1 MAERRDT
8 RVVAGVGLILTVDG
22 QSEPCLTRNLSRGGM
37 FVVTR
42 RVVPD
47 GKVVGL
53 EVIHHGKRLK
63 AEAQVVKCADDGLG
77 LSFTGADEA
86 FRTAIRALMDAMVAE
101 RSIDPTDDVSLDPSR
116 DLKIAWGF
124 PPDNK
129 WWKILGKKKQ
139 TAELNNLTGDGA
151 SLASKTRPKVGDT
164 IIVYLSSRSF
174 GDAVLVESA
183 AEVIRM
189 TDDGFA
195 VQFQAASIDFRRAV
209 GQIRRHKF
217 TRG

>member
-8 RVVAGVGLILTVDG
+8 RVVAGVGLILTVDDT
-22 QSEPCLTRNLSRGGM
+22 SEPCMTRNLSRGGM

-42 RVVPD
+42 RIAPE

-63 AEAQVVKCADDGLG
+63 ARARVVKCADDGLG
-77 LSFTGADEA
+77 LSFTGADEE

-101 RSIDPTDDVSLDPSR
+101 RSIDPTSELSLDPSR
-116 DLKIAWGF
+116 DLKVAWGY

-129 WWKILGKKKQ
+129 WWKVFGKKKQ
-139 TAELNNLTGDGA
+139 AAELNNLTGDGA
-151 SLASKTRPKVGDT
+151 SLLSKSRPKVGDA

-174 GDAVLVESA
+174 EGTVTVESP
-183 AEVIRM
+183 AEVMRM
-189 TDDGFA
+189 TDAGFA

-209 GQIRRHKF
+209 GQIRRTKF
-217 TRG
+217 SRA